1 MEIITIAL
9 SAAFFLL
16 SGWLI
21 FGLDR
26 LRGNKR

>member
-1 MEIITIAL
+1 MDIVTIAL
-9 SAAFFLL
+9 SVGFFLL

-26 LRGNKR
+26 LQDK

>member
-9 SAAFFLL
+9 SVGFFLL

-26 LRGNKR
+26 LQGK

>member
-9 SAAFFLL
+9 SVAFFLL

-21 FGLDR
+21 VGLDR
-26 LRGNKR
+26 LRGK

>member
-1 MEIITIAL
+1 MDMVTIAL
-9 SAAFFLL
+9 TVGFFLL

-26 LRGNKR
+26 L

>member
-1 MEIITIAL
+1 MEIIIIAL
-9 SAAFFLL
+9 SVAFFLL

-26 LRGNKR
+26 LREK

>member
-1 MEIITIAL
+1 MEIITLAL
-9 SAAFFLL
+9 SVAFFLL

-26 LRGNKR
+26 LRGK